1 MAKKL
6 YEVEYDDSLHM
17 ADAADD
23 PDYKRGLL
31 YDDYGNLKAHAKMRE
46 VDEDELRDRYAE
58 RDQYV
63 HDYDYDN
70 YERREVELTPEQQEL
85 AQLAGEALA
94 KMLIA
99 LIAAASPHVQHWW
112 ETTAAPGI
120 KGFFG
125 NIAGFFKGTG
135 KKEIGNKPKYKQV
148 ERTTTLR
155 LAEASLQIDP
165 KAISAELDTTYEGY
179 RENMSSEEAQKTL
192 VEVAILASMLA
203 GRIKRLSTAK
213 IADDGITGGYLG
225 WQETVNR
232 LSSQELIDSVNRI
245 LKDDVKLFDAAQIA
259 SLELILGRN
268 LYENGQYVPIESSE
282 FHQRLMPQ
290 INDGTQD
297 DSSDEEGPLVV
308 A

>member
-1 MAKKL
+1 MEKKL
-6 YEVEYDDSLHM
+6 YEVEYDDNLHM

-31 YDDYGNLKAHAKMRE
+31 YDDDGNLKAHAKMRE

-58 RDQYV
+58 RDQYDF
-63 HDYDYDN
+63 DYDYND

-94 KMLIA
+94 AMLLS

-112 ETTAAPGI
+112 ETTAVPGI

-125 NIAGFFKGTG
+125 NIASFFKGIG
-135 KKEIGNKPKYKQV
+135 KKPKNKQV
-148 ERTTTLR
+148 ERPTTLQ
-155 LAEASLQIDP
+155 LAEESLQIDP
-165 KAISAELDTTYEGY
+165 SAISAELDTAYEEY

-203 GRIKRLSTAK
+203 ERIKKLSTAK
-213 IADDGITGGYLG
+213 IADDGITGSYLG
-225 WQETVNR
+225 WQETVKR
-232 LSSQELIDSVNRI
+232 LSSQELIDGVNRI
-245 LKDDVKLFDAAQIA
+245 LEGDVKLFDAAQIA
-259 SLELILGRN
+259 NFELILCRN
-268 LYENGQYVPIESSE
+268 LYENGQYIPIESSE
-282 FHQRLMPQ
+282 FRQRLMPQ
-290 INDGTQD
+290 IDDGTQD
-297 DSSDEEGPLVV
+297 DGPDEEGPLVI

>member
-1 MAKKL
+1 MTKKL
-6 YEVEYDDSLHM
+6 YEVDYDDNLHM

-31 YDDYGNLKAHAKMRE
+31 YDDDGNLKAHVKMRE

-58 RDQYV
+58 RDQY
-63 HDYDYDN
+63 DYEYD

-94 KMLIA
+94 AMLIS
-99 LIAAASPHVQHWW
+99 LIAVASPHVQHWW
-112 ETTAAPGI
+112 ETTAVPGI

-125 NIAGFFKGTG
+125 NIAGFFKGIG
-135 KKEIGNKPKYKQV
+135 KKPKNKQV
-148 ERTTTLR
+148 ERPMTLQ

-165 KAISAELDTTYEGY
+165 KAISAELDTAYEGY
-179 RENMSSEEAQKTL
+179 RENMSSEETQKTL

-203 GRIKRLSTAK
+203 ERIKKLSTAK

-232 LSSQELIDSVNRI
+232 LSSQELIDGVNRI
-245 LKDDVKLFDAAQIA
+245 LEGDVKLFDAAQIA
-259 SLELILGRN
+259 NLELILGRN
-268 LYENGQYVPIESSE
+268 LYENGQYIPIESSE
-282 FHQRLMPQ
+282 FRQRLMPQ
-290 INDGTQD
+290 INDGV
-297 DSSDEEGPLVV
+297 SAGRI
-308 A
+308 

>member
-1 MAKKL
+1 MIKKL
-6 YEVEYDDSLHM
+6 YEVEYDDNLHM

-31 YDDYGNLKAHAKMRE
+31 YDDDGNLKAHAKMRE

-58 RDQYV
+58 RDQY
-63 HDYDYDN
+63 DYDYEYD

-94 KMLIA
+94 AMLIS
-99 LIAAASPHVQHWW
+99 LIAAASPHVRHWW
-112 ETTAAPGI
+112 ETTAVPGI

-125 NIAGFFKGTG
+125 NIAGFFKGIG
-135 KKEIGNKPKYKQV
+135 KKPRNKQV
-148 ERTTTLR
+148 ERPLTLQ

-165 KAISAELDTTYEGY
+165 KAISAELDTAYEGY

-203 GRIKRLSTAK
+203 ERIKKLSAAK

-232 LSSQELIDSVNRI
+232 LSSQELIDGVNRI
-245 LKDDVKLFDAAQIA
+245 LEGDVKLFDAAQIA
-259 SLELILGRN
+259 NLELILGRN
-268 LYENGQYVPIESSE
+268 LYENGQYIPIESSE
-282 FHQRLMPQ
+282 FRQRLMPQ

-297 DSSDEEGPLVV
+297 DGSDEGGPLVV